1 VETIESIAAMIPAGD
16 PTFARRCAELVP
28 GFVARLPVRRAR
40 KSELLAGDVAGE
52 RVVAKRLVRP
62 NPIWAWY
69 LAREAA
75 VYRAF
80 AETPPGV
87 RVPRFVAAAD
97 DIVIVEELPGEPIA
111 TLRQPRAA
119 LAPATIARLIAIRDA
134 LAAWP
139 GRAPAAPPDPRIR
152 VPMRE
157 RLLEDPTAPVEW
169 VRDGIRRCGRRDII
183 PEAAARQIVEAIA
196 AHARVTFGHG
206 DLLLRNAI
214 ADGDDVVLVDWE
226 CAGPHLH
233 DWDLALLWIQLA
245 PEARV
250 PIERHVQ
257 AGGEA
262 RWRAFVGIA
271 AFALAR
277 EIRFHRAFGTRE
289 SPHLRGE
296 LAGVLAQL
304 QA

>member
-1 VETIESIAAMIPAGD
+1 MIPAGD
-16 PTFARRCAELVP
+16 PTFARRCEELVP
-28 GFVARLPVRRAR
+28 GFVAQLPVRRAR
-40 KSELLAGDVAGE
+40 KSELLVGEVAGQ
-52 RVVAKRLVRP
+52 RVVAKRLRQP

-75 VYRAF
+75 IYRAF
-80 AETPPGV
+80 ADAPPGV

-97 DIVIVEELPGEPIA
+97 DIVIVEWLPGEPIA
-111 TLRQPRAA
+111 TTRQPRAA
-119 LAPATIARLIAIRDA
+119 LPPATVARLIAIRDA

-139 GRAPAAPPDPRIR
+139 GRAPDTPPDPRMR
-152 VPMRE
+152 VPMRD

-169 VRDGIRRCGRRDII
+169 VRDGIRRCGQRDVI
-183 PEAAARQIVEAIA
+183 PEPAARRIVAAIA
-196 AHARVTFGHG
+196 AHSHVTFGHG

-245 PEARV
+245 PDARA
-250 PIERHVQ
+250 PLEHHVRD
-257 AGGEA
+257 GGAA
-262 RWRAFVGIA
+262 RWRAFLGIA
-271 AFALAR
+271 AFAIAR
-277 EIRFHRAFGTRE
+277 EIRFQRAFGARE
-289 SPHLRGE
+289 SPHLRDE

-304 QA
+304 